1 MKNQGIIYTIARLV
15 VIILLVELAILG
27 LMGLI
32 YWLAG
37 WTSAEQ
43 YANGLMWVGLI
54 SIGIGLMSV
63 QGQWGSTR
71 SFDFQYSASVIDQDR
86 WKLVKSYLTEGLQV
100 LGMMFVLLIIGVINL
115 GLWWLLS

>member
-1 MKNQGIIYTIARLV
+1 MKKQGIFISLLHLSGIIVLV
-15 VIILLVELAILG
+15 EVIILGI
-27 LMGLI
+27 MGFI

-37 WTSAEQ
+37 WTTVEQ

-63 QGQWGSTR
+63 QGQWDSTH
-71 SFDFQYSASVIDQDR
+71 SFEFQYSTSVIGQDR
-86 WKLVKSYLTEGLQV
+86 WKLVKSYLAEGLQV
-100 LGMMFVLLIIGVINL
+100 LGMMFVLLIIGMINL